1 MLEGGAYRSDST
13 MLVQDATAEES
24 EAYSLTTQADPVMT
38 AASEEEEA
46 TSAAAVVTTT
56 AAAVVL
62 GTSTAAE
69 VEEVEEAARVAVTKV
84 VGELEVLVA
93 TGTAAAV
100 LVEATTTAAA
110 VVVGSDAAY
119 QLLVSLPQTIYA
131 NIARIAYASRVSR
144 PSSIKTAACAGHV
157 LHIVVTSRSKARQ
170 TGSGSHRASCESSTE
185 TGSLRPGGSIRR
197 STGMTSGI
205 ITSQN

>member
-1 MLEGGAYRSDST
+1 

-38 AASEEEEA
+38 AASEEEEEA

-62 GTSTAAE
+62 GTSTTAE

-93 TGTAAAV
+93 AGTAAAV
-100 LVEATTTAAA
+100 LVEAATAA
-110 VVVGSDAAY
+110 VVVGSDVAY
-119 QLLVSLPQTIYA
+119 GLLVSYHRLFMPKFQVKLTLA
-131 NIARIAYASRVSR
+131 ESVAQAVSR
-144 PSSIKTAACAGHV
+144 QLQALDMCFT
-157 LHIVVTSRSKARQ
+157 L
-170 TGSGSHRASCESSTE
+170 
-185 TGSLRPGGSIRR
+185 
-197 STGMTSGI
+197 
-205 ITSQN
+205 